1 MSVRKA
7 LALLALLACAPFA
20 AASAGFAP
28 GPSCVK
34 RADYS
39 HASERIRVSIDRV
52 EEPEL
57 VYFVADIQ
65 LASPDGLRTALSHD
79 RADGAL
85 ERLSDMARRN
95 GAVLAVNADNYRSN
109 GSGIIIRNG
118 ELLRARSSTRALL
131 IADAEG
137 NLSVKAER
145 KGEKPRALAGE
156 LLAQGVRQT
165 FEFGPEL
172 VRDGQE
178 AQPAKDFRL
187 ISTRDTIRE
196 PRTAIGQIGPLH
208 YIVIVADGR
217 REGYSLGMTLPA
229 LRRLMVEYGAQ
240 TAMNLDGGGSAG
252 LYFAGELI
260 NRPSGG
266 RERGLSDILLFR

>member
-1 MSVRKA
+1 MSVRKS
-7 LALLALLACAPFA
+7 LALLALLTCAPFA

-28 GPSCVK
+28 GPSCVQ

-79 RADGAL
+79 RTDGAL

-118 ELLRARSSTRALL
+118 VLLRARSSTRALL
-131 IADAEG
+131 IVDAEG

-178 AQPAKDFRL
+178 VEPAKGFRL
-187 ISTRDTIRE
+187 ISTRDTVRE
-196 PRTAIGQIGPLH
+196 PRTAIGQVGPLH

-217 REGYSLGMTLPA
+217 REGYSLGMTLPD

-240 TAMNLDGGGSAG
+240 TAMNLDGGGSTG

-260 NRPSGG
+260 NRPSGK

>member
-7 LALLALLACAPFA
+7 LALLALLACAPLA
-20 AASAGFAP
+20 AASAAFEP
-28 GPSCVK
+28 EPSCVQ

-39 HASERIRVSIDRV
+39 HASERVRVSIDRV

-79 RADGAL
+79 RTDGAL

-156 LLAQGVRQT
+156 LLSQGVRQT

-178 AQPAKDFRL
+178 VEPAKGFRL
-187 ISTRDTIRE
+187 ISTRDTVRE

-217 REGYSLGMTLPA
+217 REGYSLGMTLPD

-240 TAMNLDGGGSAG
+240 TAMNLDGGGSTG

-260 NRPSGG
+260 NRPSGK

>member
-1 MSVRKA
+1 MSVQKA
-7 LALLALLACAPFA
+7 LALLALLACAPLA
-20 AASAGFAP
+20 AASAAFEP
-28 GPSCVK
+28 EPSCVQ

-39 HASERIRVSIDRV
+39 HASERVRVSIDRV

-79 RADGAL
+79 RTDGAL

-156 LLAQGVRQT
+156 LLSQGVRQT

-178 AQPAKDFRL
+178 VEPAKGFRL
-187 ISTRDTIRE
+187 ISTRDTVRE

-217 REGYSLGMTLPA
+217 REGYSLGMTLPD

-240 TAMNLDGGGSAG
+240 TAMNLDGGGSTG

-260 NRPSGG
+260 NRPSGK

>member
-178 AQPAKDFRL
+178 AQPAKGFRL